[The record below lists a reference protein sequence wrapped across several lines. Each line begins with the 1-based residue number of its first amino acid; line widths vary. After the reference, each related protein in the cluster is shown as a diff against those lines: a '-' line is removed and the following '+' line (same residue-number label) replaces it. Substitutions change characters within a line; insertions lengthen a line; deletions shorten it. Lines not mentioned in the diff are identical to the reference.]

1 MSKVKSSKKLIEL
14 YESLDGER
22 QQSLGDF
29 ADFLLAKSGPVLKEI
44 PPPEDIPRPEA
55 ETVVGAV
62 KRLKLKYHM
71 VESMSVFS
79 AASALMTDHMVK
91 GRDVVEVIDEM
102 EVLFDDAYTKLV
114 DEMAEST
121 VKAETKMNTNTNTE
135 VEGSEAIND

>member
-14 YESLDGER
+14 YESLDEER
-22 QQSLGDF
+22 QQSLSEF

-44 PPPEDIPRPEA
+44 LPPEDIPRPEK

-79 AASALMTDHMVK
+79 AASELMTDHMVK
-91 GRDVVEVIDEM
+91 GRDVIEVIDEM
-102 EVLFDDAYTKLV
+102 EVLFKDAYTKLV

-121 VKAETKMNTNTNTE
+121 IKAEIKTQIKT
-135 VEGSEAIND
+135 EGSKTIND

>member
-1 MSKVKSSKKLIEL
+1 MSAVKSSKKLIAL
-14 YESLDGER
+14 YESLDKDR
-22 QQSLGDF
+22 QHSLSDF
-29 ADFLLAKSGPVLKEI
+29 ADFLLAKSGPVLKEV
-44 PPPEDIPRPEA
+44 PQPDDILRPET

-102 EVLFDDAYTKLV
+102 ETLFF
-114 DEMAEST
+114 DEYNKMLDKMN
-121 VKAETKMNTNTNTE
+121 KAETTE
-135 VEGSEAIND
+135 ASGD